1 MFIRRTK
8 TRTTASGEHYYSYR
22 IVDTYRVGEHVR
34 QRTLLN
40 LGSGFHVPHEQWSAY
55 SSLRWIVSGY
65 HPGYFARVSVKP
77 CHRRILLKN
86 TG

>member
-34 QRTLLN
+34 QRNLLN
-40 LGSGFHVPHEQWSAY
+40 LGSGFHVPQEQWSA
-55 SSLRWIVSGY
+55 LGIW
-65 HPGYFARVSVKP
+65 H
-77 CHRRILLKN
+77 LLKYQKHAKARHSDIN
-86 TG
+86 IL